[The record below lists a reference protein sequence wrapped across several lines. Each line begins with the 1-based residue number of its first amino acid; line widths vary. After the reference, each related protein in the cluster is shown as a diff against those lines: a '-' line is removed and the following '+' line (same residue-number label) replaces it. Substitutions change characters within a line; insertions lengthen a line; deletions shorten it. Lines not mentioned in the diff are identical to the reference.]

1 MEQYVTGNL
10 NSLRTSNR
18 IKIFFG
24 LMITA
29 TIAAFATYLAMCF
42 KVLKGDRLIKM
53 ERNFLIAG
61 LALLITL
68 FATFIKSM
76 N

>member
-1 MEQYVTGNL
+1 
-10 NSLRTSNR
+10 
-18 IKIFFG
+18 
-24 LMITA
+24 MITA
-29 TIAAFATYLAMCF
+29 TVAAFATYLAMCF

-53 ERNFLIAG
+53 ERNFLIAD

-76 N
+76 Y